1 MLPECLG
8 AVRKNSFMRH
18 FIANWIIILGGRLGT
33 HFILKS
39 TMILAAVLLT
49 GCAGW
54 KTEERLSSLESQV
67 KGQRVLDM
75 RLSRVEDRLVAME
88 EEMGS
93 LHGGKGVKG
102 AAPKGKN
109 APVRPV
115 EAAAAPAV
123 KVAQN
128 PAVATPSPVV
138 ASTPPVA
145 VGTQVSSG
153 TGLGPRPVA
162 KPPVIVVAGQ
172 APAVNSAAPQTQGSA
187 LTQALSSLEQTQ
199 APGGGS
205 TGKLGPRRV
214 EPNPVPPA
222 APRAAAP
229 EENAQGLAKYK
240 TGQADYDAALAT
252 YEKGKYREAIQQF
265 QAYAAAHPKSTLV
278 GNALYWQGE
287 ARYSLGEY
295 AQAVLLFKDV
305 AGTYPKH
312 NKTPDALLKAGLS
325 YAKLNDMENA
335 RFHWQVVTED
345 FPGTRAATLAKKYI
359 SAKK

>member
-1 MLPECLG
+1 M
-8 AVRKNSFMRH
+8 
-18 FIANWIIILGGRLGT
+18 GT
-33 HFILKS
+33 HCILKS
-39 TMILAAVLLT
+39 TMVFAVVLLT

-54 KTEERLSSLESQV
+54 KTEERLSSLESQA
-67 KGQRVLDM
+67 KGQKVLDM

-93 LHGGKGVKG
+93 MQGGKGAKGVAGKGKGAQAHSAQTG
-102 AAPKGKN
+102 AAPAAKAVQSPVVPP
-109 APVRPV
+109 APVV
-115 EAAAAPAV
+115 AAAPAG
-123 KVAQN
+123 
-128 PAVATPSPVV
+128 PAPS
-138 ASTPPVA
+138 A
-145 VGTQVSSG
+145 
-153 TGLGPRPVA
+153 LGPRPVA
-162 KPPVIVVAGQ
+162 KPPVVVVAGQ
-172 APAVNSAAPQTQGSA
+172 APAASNAAPQAQGTA

-199 APGGGS
+199 APEEKNA
-205 TGKLGPRRV
+205 GKLGPRKI

-222 APRAAAP
+222 APRTAAP
-229 EENAQGLAKYK
+229 AEEAQGLAKYK

-265 QAYAAAHPKSTLV
+265 EAFAAAHPKSTLV

-295 AQAVLLFKDV
+295 AQAVLLFKEV

-335 RFHWQVVTED
+335 RFHWQIVTED
-345 FPGTRAATLAKKYI
+345 FPGSRAATLAKKYLA
-359 SAKK
+359 AKK